1 MYFVSGREKG
11 GIFCMHM
18 FVASQGVHLCGLHT
32 FFLNFYNNISPTFY
46 LIVAPGEK
54 WFQGKL
60 QFMLSQRGKPLLVHN
75 GENFGIQYV
84 RKDKKYW
91 QCNLSRKYNCKARVT
106 TTDNDDI
113 IVTNA
118 EHCHTEIRAHLKK
131 EYKLNKMNQLAALHT
146 MQQQQQQ
153 QEQEK
158 RYQEEHE
165 KRIKEEQHR
174 IIEHLKNFSNH
185 NNNNNNS
192 NAN

>member
-1 MYFVSGREKG
+1 
-11 GIFCMHM
+11 
-18 FVASQGVHLCGLHT
+18 
-32 FFLNFYNNISPTFY
+32 
-46 LIVAPGEK
+46 
-54 WFQGKL
+54 
-60 QFMLSQRGKPLLVHN
+60 MLSQRGKPLLVHN

-131 EYKLNKMNQLAALHT
+131 EYKLNKMNQLAQLHT
-146 MQQQQQQ
+146 MQQQQHQHQ
-153 QEQEK
+153 QEQAK
-158 RYQEEHE
+158 RYQEEQE
-165 KRIKEEQHR
+165 KRMKEEQEQQNR
-174 IIEHLKNFSNH
+174 IIEHLKSFSNH
-185 NNNNNNS
+185 NNNNNNA

>member
-1 MYFVSGREKG
+1 
-11 GIFCMHM
+11 
-18 FVASQGVHLCGLHT
+18 
-32 FFLNFYNNISPTFY
+32 
-46 LIVAPGEK
+46 
-54 WFQGKL
+54 
-60 QFMLSQRGKPLLVHN
+60 MLSQRGKPLLVHN

-131 EYKLNKMNQLAALHT
+131 EYKMNKMNQLAALQSIH
-146 MQQQQQQ
+146 QQQHLQ

-158 RYQEEHE
+158 RFQEEHE
-165 KRIKEEQHR
+165 KRLKEEQHR
-174 IIEHLKNFSNH
+174 IMEHLKNFSNH